1 MFAVKLLANLAIVT
15 LFWRCLNTFSHFT
28 FHMSLEVSYYNW
40 SLLKAVHVFYV
51 NVQFKRTNQGCSPSK
66 LANQSMLNGVAGDKN
81 GQEKLWSFDKAR
93 NVLVEKT
100 KARAVKNILPLDFA
114 RYLGYSE
121 V

>member
-66 LANQSMLNGVAGDKN
+66 LANQSMLNGALVIKMVKKN
-81 GQEKLWSFDKAR
+81 FGL
-93 NVLVEKT
+93 LT
-100 KARAVKNILPLDFA
+100 KRETF
-114 RYLGYSE
+114 
-121 V
+121 

>member
-1 MFAVKLLANLAIVT
+1 
-15 LFWRCLNTFSHFT
+15 
-28 FHMSLEVSYYNW
+28 
-40 SLLKAVHVFYV
+40 
-51 NVQFKRTNQGCSPSK
+51 
-66 LANQSMLNGVAGDKN
+66 MLNGVAGDKN